1 MKTKSEL
8 FEKLRCPSQSDKIL
22 LITHTDLDGA
32 GAAIL
37 ARLHYADV
45 TVKHCPNNTMSR
57 DILEACLAEPNEY
70 DFIFACDISCNDE
83 DAESIEA
90 SPWARDHFVLIDHH
104 PTAMCLNSYNWA
116 VIYSDMVADSFRVKE
131 YPDPSLGHSSGT
143 GLFYDY
149 LCFNYKDDN
158 MHPAVKEFVRL
169 VSMYDTWDW
178 TTIFNCTEAKELS
191 ALCFLYGLE
200 YFEETMNDRLS
211 DSSCKCL
218 FNCTDQIILKCE
230 ENKIKSHIERI
241 RKSYKY
247 GTITL
252 AGVTYNIVYCATSQ
266 YLPQT
271 FEDMKIRY
279 PDQDIYMIN
288 CGNTISM
295 RSRKDSIDLGPI
307 AKQLGGGGHAGAAGV
322 PIPYEKQIAYFES
335 AIGSKF
341 NYQLDNGQT
350 DLFSRR

>member
-1 MKTKSEL
+1 
-8 FEKLRCPSQSDKIL
+8 
-22 LITHTDLDGA
+22 
-32 GAAIL
+32 
-37 ARLHYADV
+37 
-45 TVKHCPNNTMSR
+45 
-57 DILEACLAEPNEY
+57 
-70 DFIFACDISCNDE
+70 
-83 DAESIEA
+83 
-90 SPWARDHFVLIDHH
+90 
-104 PTAMCLNSYNWA
+104 
-116 VIYSDMVADSFRVKE
+116 
-131 YPDPSLGHSSGT
+131 
-143 GLFYDY
+143 
-149 LCFNYKDDN
+149 
-158 MHPAVKEFVRL
+158 
-169 VSMYDTWDW
+169 
-178 TTIFNCTEAKELS
+178 
-191 ALCFLYGLE
+191 
-200 YFEETMNDRLS
+200 MNDRLS

-341 NYQLDNGQT
+341 NYQLDNEQT
-350 DLFSRR
+350 NFFSRR